1 MSPIITSRFPVLLKL
16 LVVLPI
22 VFGYLLVARV
32 VRGVPARR
40 RRRH

>member
-1 MSPIITSRFPVLLKL
+1 VLLKL
-16 LVVLPI
+16 LVVLLI